1 MFEGLLQPMHLALI
15 LVVALIVFGPGKI
28 GEIGGQ
34 LGRGVREFR
43 TNMDAGAREAASIER
58 FCIACGQ
65 GVASSSRFC
74 PACGAPQT

>member
-43 TNMDAGAREAASIER
+43 TNMDAGARDAASSGR
-58 FCIACGQ
+58 FCTACGQ
-65 GVASSSRFC
+65 GVASTARFC
-74 PACGAPQT
+74 PACGAAQP

>member
-1 MFEGLLQPMHLALI
+1 MFEGLLQPTHLALI

-43 TNMDAGAREAASIER
+43 TNTDAGARDASTGGR
-58 FCIACGQ
+58 YCTACGQ
-65 GVASSSRFC
+65 SVGPAARFC
-74 PACGAPQT
+74 AACGAPQP